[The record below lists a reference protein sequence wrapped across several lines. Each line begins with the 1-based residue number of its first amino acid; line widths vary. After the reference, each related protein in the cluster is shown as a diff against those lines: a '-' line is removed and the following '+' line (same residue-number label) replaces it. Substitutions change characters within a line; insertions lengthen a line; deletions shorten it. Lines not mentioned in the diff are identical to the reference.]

1 MKNLRGTY
9 VHRGDAYRRR
19 RRVKRTVLAAS
30 FVGVTA
36 FVAGNRR
43 PAAPAAEAA
52 PVKSAAAARAPGF
65 RIDLATD
72 RSLAMALD
80 STNGELALVRAQLE
94 RANKIITFSSRYS
107 IGADLAGT
115 IVDVAS
121 AEGIDPELAF
131 RLVKLESDFNPHA
144 TSPVGA
150 VGLTQVMPSTA
161 KYYVKGITRERLY
174 DPSTNLRVGFRYLRG
189 LVDEYHG
196 DVKLALLV
204 YNRGPVA
211 VEKSRAQGDNPS
223 NGYDRILTKGY
234 QGSGVME

>member
-19 RRVKRTVLAAS
+19 RRLQRTVLALS
-30 FVGVTA
+30 FFGAAA
-36 FVAGNRR
+36 FVIGNRK
-43 PAAPAAEAA
+43 PAAPTAEAA
-52 PVKSAAAARAPGF
+52 PVRSSGF
-65 RIDLATD
+65 RINVSTD
-72 RSLAMALD
+72 RSLAFALD
-80 STNGELALVRAQLE
+80 STRGELELVRAQLE
-94 RANKIITFSSRYS
+94 RASKVINYSTRYN
-107 IGADLAGT
+107 IGAGLAGT

-131 RLVKLESDFNPHA
+131 RLVKLESDFNTHA

-161 KYYVKGITRERLY
+161 KFYVKGITRERLY

-196 DVKLALLV
+196 NMKLALLV

-211 VEKSRAQGDNPS
+211 VEKSRALGDNPS

-234 QGSGVME
+234 RGSGVME

>member
-19 RRVKRTVLAAS
+19 RRLKQTALAVS
-30 FVGVTA
+30 FFGAAA
-36 FVAGNRR
+36 FVVGNRK
-43 PAAPAAEAA
+43 PATSAAEAA
-52 PVKSAAAARAPGF
+52 PVTSSGF
-65 RIDLATD
+65 RINVSTD
-72 RSLAMALD
+72 RSLAIALD
-80 STNGELALVRAQLE
+80 SARGELELMRTQLDRAKQVI
-94 RANKIITFSSRYS
+94 AYSSKYK
-107 IGADLAGT
+107 IGADLAGN
-115 IVDVAS
+115 IVDVAR

-131 RLVKLESDFNPHA
+131 RLVKLESDFNVHA

-150 VGLTQVMPSTA
+150 LGLTQVMPSTA
-161 KYYVKGITRERLY
+161 KFYVTGVTREKLY

-211 VEKSRAQGDNPS
+211 VAKSRAQGDNPS
-223 NGYDRILTKGY
+223 NGYDRLLTKGY
-234 QGSGVME
+234 RGNGVVE